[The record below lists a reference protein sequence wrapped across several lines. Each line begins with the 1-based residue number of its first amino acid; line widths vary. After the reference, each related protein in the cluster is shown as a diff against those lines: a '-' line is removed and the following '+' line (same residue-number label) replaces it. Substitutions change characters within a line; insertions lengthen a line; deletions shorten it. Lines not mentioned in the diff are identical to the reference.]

1 VVLLFWLELRLE
13 VAAAAAAAA
22 GLLECL
28 RLLLM
33 LSAIGVVLLDLVLL
47 CLTLGSLVG
56 GSRLL

>member
-13 VAAAAAAAA
+13 VAAAAAAA